1 MLAYIVR
8 RILFSLLVLFSLSVA
23 VFYIVALAGDPL
35 TELRQNPQ
43 ISGADLDRIAAI
55 YGLDRPLYVQ
65 YGIWMRDMLLYG
77 DFGLSFRQRTEVSS
91 IIATRIW
98 PTVMLIGSS
107 LILGLAIG
115 IPLGIYS
122 AIKQYSTVDKTVT
135 FLSFV
140 GFSTPVFLLGLI
152 LQLVFAIYLA
162 DLLGYRVF
170 PVSGMNTDSTL
181 ELLRSLALPV
191 TALAV
196 TSVAVYS
203 RFQRSAMLDVLAAD
217 YLRTARA
224 KGLSRKVVYL
234 KHALRNALIPIV
246 TIVALELVTLLAGA
260 IVVETVFSWPG
271 MGFLLIQALNQGDYN
286 VARAIIMIVGV
297 LTVLFNLL
305 ADILY
310 SVVDPRVSY
319 S

>member
-8 RILFSLLVLFSLSVA
+8 RVLFSLLVLFFLSVA

-35 TELRQNPQ
+35 AELRQNPQ
-43 ISGADLDRIAAI
+43 IRGADLERFAAI
-55 YGLDRPLYVQ
+55 YGLDQPLYVQ

-77 DFGLSFRQRTEVSS
+77 DFGLSFRRNTEVGP
-91 IIATRIW
+91 IIAARIW

-122 AIKQYSTVDKTVT
+122 AIKQYTKVDKAVT

-162 DLLGYRVF
+162 DLLGYRIF
-170 PVSGMNTDSTL
+170 PVSGMDSGSTL